1 MKTDTKLKT
10 KTPVE
15 IVDRALPDA
24 QTPASIGNVK
34 HTKKLYSPAEIR
46 EESLPERVVAEE
58 LINKHINSNT
68 RQFLGQWKFGA
79 KGSFKLGNYVNGIH
93 GQMLLSPDGLVMK
106 NQAGVESLKLDP
118 VTGTIAFTDYT
129 PVWSSTGTA
138 PAIGNGSITG
148 KYIRIGDLCIG
159 YCAVLMN
166 STTTYGTG
174 DYKFSLPLSTDEPSD
189 QSLGNAILVD
199 NGVGH
204 FDAGVLKYDADN
216 IQLVYQN
223 GRITNT
229 NPFTFTTSD
238 KIRIKFMYKISD

>member
-1 MKTDTKLKT
+1 MKNDKLKT
-10 KTPVE
+10 QSPVE
-15 IVDRALPDA
+15 IVDRPLPGA
-24 QTPASIGNVK
+24 E
-34 HTKKLYSPAEIR
+34 YPAEVGDVTSKKDIFEPGSIR
-46 EESLPERVVAEE
+46 DQDIPERVIARE
-58 LINKHINSNT
+58 LISESFDSHA
-68 RQFLGQWKFGA
+68 RQFLDQFRFGA
-79 KGSFKLGNYVNGIH
+79 KGSLKIGNYVNGTY
-93 GQMLLSPDGLVMK
+93 GQMLLSNDGLVMK

-118 VTGTIAFTDYT
+118 VTGTIAFADYT

-174 DYKFSLPLSTDEPSD
+174 DYIFSLPLSTDEPSD

-199 NGVGH
+199 NGVGQ

>member
-24 QTPASIGNVK
+24 QTPANIGNVK
-34 HTKKLYSPAEIR
+34 HTKELYSPAEIR
-46 EESLPERVVAEE
+46 EESLPERVIAEE
-58 LINKHINSNT
+58 LINQYINSNT
-68 RQFLGQWKFGA
+68 RQFLGQWKFGI
-79 KGSFKLGNYVNGIH
+79 KGSFKLGNYVNGTH

>member
-1 MKTDTKLKT
+1 MDKKDKVKTISPFT
-10 KTPVE
+10 
-15 IVDRALPDA
+15 IVDRELPQGED
-24 QTPASIGNVK
+24 PAYVK
-34 HTKKLYSPAEIR
+34 EITSKKDIYTPAEINEEQLPKR
-46 EESLPERVVAEE
+46 ETANNVVSVAFDTVIRKFLNQFTFGNHGSLK
-58 LINKHINSNT
+58 I
-68 RQFLGQWKFGA
+68 
-79 KGSFKLGNYVNGIH
+79 GNYVNGTY
-93 GQMLLSPDGLVMK
+93 GQMLLSNDGLVMK